1 MTYRVERLNSLLRQE
16 ISDLVQRYVKD
27 PRLGSFV
34 SVTAVEISKDMRYA
48 KVFVSRFG
56 TDLEKKETLKALASA
71 SGFIRHEL
79 SERLKTRRIPELN
92 FKLDNTMEKAD
103 KVLKIIDEIATED
116 STQSQ

>member
-1 MTYRVERLNSLLRQE
+1 MTYRKERLNSLLRQE

-34 SVTAVEISKDMRYA
+34 SITDVEISKDMRYA
-48 KVFVSRFG
+48 KVFVSRYG
-56 TDLEKKETLKALASA
+56 TDAEKKETFQALESA

-79 SERLKTRRIPELN
+79 GERLKTRRIPELN

-103 KVLKIIDEIATED
+103 KVLRIIDEIAAEE
-116 STQSQ
+116 STKPE